1 MYYHSAKVHWL
12 MSMHLSTWVILKINI
27 LLFFSNEGYRKKV
40 VFKLSF
46 ISTKIKDFKN
56 FEKYFPK

>member
-1 MYYHSAKVHWL
+1 MKV
-12 MSMHLSTWVILKINI
+12 I
-27 LLFFSNEGYRKKV
+27 EKKV